1 MPHVYA
7 AARLDRLPLASFHRR
22 LLALVSL
29 GVFFDSF
36 DTSLGGTVLSALL
49 HSGWSTLEL
58 NAHFISATFIGISC
72 GVFIAGVVG
81 DRLGRRFS
89 YQFNL
94 LVFGLASFAA
104 ALAPSMPWLIAI
116 RFVMGLGLGAEFVVG
131 YSLITEFMPPH
142 YRGRAVSV
150 VAFFSLSAAL
160 VSALLSFL
168 IIPSFGWRWLF
179 VIAGVGAVIAWYLRK
194 DLPESPRWLE
204 AAGRSEQAESV
215 LRAIEAEVARAH
227 TLPPPAASAPPASTA
242 ISIGV
247 LFSRPVVKRT
257 LLAML
262 VNIVIG
268 FGTYGFITWL
278 PTFFVKE
285 GFGVSDAL
293 RMNTIIQFGAPLGPL
308 LGIWLADRI
317 GRRNGIIWGGVCAA
331 LLALAFPFETRMG
344 FIIANGLLLN
354 TFVLGLLVLGV
365 GSYTPELFPTEF
377 RMRGNGVA
385 QLAGRLT
392 TILSPYLVLALY
404 QPHGVLGV
412 AVAAAAMFLA
422 MALATA
428 LARVETRLKPLESI
442 GAEAQGAPLAEAR
455 YAAPRRGPELTG

>member
-1 MPHVYA
+1 MHHVHA
-7 AARLDRLPLASFHRR
+7 AARLDRLPLAAFHRR
-22 LLALVSL
+22 LLVLVSL

-36 DTSLGGTVLSALL
+36 DTSLGGTVLSELL

-58 NAHFISATFIGISC
+58 NAHFISATFIGISL
-72 GVFIAGVVG
+72 GVFIAGIVG
-81 DRLGRRFS
+81 DHLGRRFS

-116 RFVMGLGLGAEFVVG
+116 RFVMGIGLGAEFVVG
-131 YSLITEFMPPH
+131 YSLITEFMPPQ
-142 YRGRAVSV
+142 YRGRAISV

-160 VSALLSFL
+160 VAAFLSFL

-179 VIAGVGAVIAWYLRK
+179 VIAGTGAVIAWYLRK

-204 AAGRSEQAESV
+204 AAGRTERAETV
-215 LRAIEAEVARAH
+215 LRAIETEVGRDHA
-227 TLPPPAASAPPASTA
+227 LPPVASGAPPASTDV
-242 ISIGV
+242 SIWI
-247 LFSRPVVKRT
+247 LFSPPVVKRT

-262 VNIVIG
+262 VNIAIG
-268 FGTYGFITWL
+268 FGTYGFVTWL
-278 PTFFVKE
+278 PTFFVKQ
-285 GFGVSDAL
+285 GFSVSDAL

-308 LGIWLADRI
+308 LGIWLADKI
-317 GRRNGIIWGGVCAA
+317 GRRNGIIWGGICAA
-331 LLALAFPFETRMG
+331 LLGLAFPFQTQMSL
-344 FIIANGLLLN
+344 IVANGLLLN

-385 QLAGRLT
+385 QLAGRVT

-404 QPHGVLGV
+404 QPYGVLGV
-412 AVAAAAMFLA
+412 AAAAAAIFLC

-428 LARVETRLKPLESI
+428 LARVETRLKPLEAI
-442 GAEAQGAPLAEAR
+442 GAEATPADAAYVPAR
-455 YAAPRRGPELTG
+455 PARGTELT